1 MVTDP
6 WHDERTRLQNQ
17 IMYGTATLEE
27 DERALT
33 RLIEITP
40 WFFNSDRCLSIERIV
55 KARRISGRMEAELAG
70 RIDRAK
76 LIELVQAL
84 MNGTPSEEEDHA
96 YLSLVQR
103 YVPHPA
109 VADLIYWPKNGEPT
123 AEQVI
128 DEALAWRPD
137 AH

>member
-1 MVTDP
+1 VVTDL
-6 WHDERTRLQNQ
+6 WHDERTRLQRQ
-17 IMYGTATLEE
+17 IVYETATLAD

-40 WFFNSDRCLSIERIV
+40 WFFSSDRCLSIERIV
-55 KARRISGRMEAELAG
+55 KARRIRERMEAELAG

-76 LIELVQAL
+76 LVELVQAV
-84 MNGTPSEEEDHA
+84 MNGTPSEEEGHA

-109 VADLIYWPKNGEPT
+109 VSDLIYWPKNGEPT
-123 AEQVI
+123 AEQVV
-128 DEALAWRPD
+128 DVALAWRPD
-137 AH
+137 AN